1 MTPTHTSLPMVSSI
15 VFPLS
20 RLISCILLGLDPAI
34 KMDYLNAAWD
44 QEFIDKGMEQFK
56 AQVSV

>member
-1 MTPTHTSLPMVSSI
+1 MTLMRTSLPTVSSI
-15 VFPLS
+15 VSPLS
-20 RLISCILLGLDPAI
+20 RLISRILLVLDPAI
-34 KMDYLNAAWD
+34 KLDYLNAAWD

>member
-1 MTPTHTSLPMVSSI
+1 MLV
-15 VFPLS
+15 
-20 RLISCILLGLDPAI
+20 LDPAI
-34 KMDYLNAAWD
+34 KLDYLNAAWD